1 MCPARELTAFSIVG
15 NYLLLAIG
23 LGLFGFS
30 FFLFHY
36 MPWCCVSSEILM
48 ITCAESDGGIE
59 SLEAKTDKWIYHK
72 NRPLL
77 ILIMGSNWE
86 R

>member
-77 ILIMGSNWE
+77 ILIMGSN
-86 R
+86 

>member
-30 FFLFHY
+30 FFS
-36 MPWCCVSSEILM
+36 VSLHAM
-48 ITCAESDGGIE
+48 VLC
-59 SLEAKTDKWIYHK
+59 
-72 NRPLL
+72 L
-77 ILIMGSNWE
+77 IGNPDDNLC
-86 R
+86 